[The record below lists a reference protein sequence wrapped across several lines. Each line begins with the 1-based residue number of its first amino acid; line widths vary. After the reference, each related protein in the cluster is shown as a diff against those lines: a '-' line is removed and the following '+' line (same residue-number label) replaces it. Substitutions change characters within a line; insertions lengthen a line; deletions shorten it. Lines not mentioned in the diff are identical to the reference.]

1 MKKKLHLKII
11 MKKFSK
17 LLIPLFLLSFIMFI
31 SFMSIYHE
39 FYEFFFALIV
49 LALYLFF
56 SKNKVDEK
64 AKDLQ
69 INPKIAEE
77 MAKKIISDAKK
88 HRFEREL

>member
-1 MKKKLHLKII
+1 

-17 LLIPLFLLSFIMFI
+17 FIISLFLFIMF
-31 SFMSIYHE
+31 MTYLSIYNE
-39 FYEFFFALIV
+39 YYGFLFFVLVV

-56 SKNKVDEK
+56 SKKKVDEK
-64 AKDLQ
+64 ARDLQ
-69 INPKIAEE
+69 IEPKIAEE

>member
-1 MKKKLHLKII
+1 MSYL
-11 MKKFSK
+11 
-17 LLIPLFLLSFIMFI
+17 
-31 SFMSIYHE
+31 SIYHE
-39 FYEFFFALIV
+39 YYGFFFFALVV

-56 SKNKVDEK
+56 SKKKVDEK

-69 INPKIAEE
+69 IEPKIAEE

>member
-1 MKKKLHLKII
+1 

-17 LLIPLFLLSFIMFI
+17 FIISLFLFIMFMI
-31 SFMSIYHE
+31 YLSIYNE
-39 FYEFFFALIV
+39 YYGFLFFALVV

-56 SKNKVDEK
+56 SKKKVDEK
-64 AKDLQ
+64 ARVLQ
-69 INPKIAEE
+69 IEPKIAKE

>member
-1 MKKKLHLKII
+1 

-17 LLIPLFLLSFIMFI
+17 FIISLFLFIMFI
-31 SFMSIYHE
+31 TYLSIYNE
-39 FYEFFFALIV
+39 YYGFLFIALVV

-56 SKNKVDEK
+56 SKKKVDEK
-64 AKDLQ
+64 ARVLQ
-69 INPKIAEE
+69 IEPKIAKE

>member
-1 MKKKLHLKII
+1 

-17 LLIPLFLLSFIMFI
+17 LIIPLFLLSFIMFI
-31 SFMSIYHE
+31 SFLSIYHE
-39 FYEFFFALIV
+39 YYEFLFFASVV

-69 INPKIAEE
+69 IDPRIAEE

-88 HRFEREL
+88 HRFERDI